1 MNSYIRRNCFIR
13 RLERAMR
20 VITGKC
26 RGKKLVTLEGLDTR
40 PTTDMVK
47 EAIFSVIQFDI
58 AGASVL
64 DLFAG
69 SGQMGIEALSREA
82 SHCVFVDSNPEAV
95 KIVRQNL
102 NDCKL
107 INDAR
112 ILGMDSMEYLRVS
125 KGGFDIVFL
134 DPPYKSGLIQQ
145 ALGLLGGKLNGG
157 AIVVCEHEK
166 ELELDE
172 SYGELRLHKRYKY
185 GKTAVTVFR
194 LPAEEEI

>member
-1 MNSYIRRNCFIR
+1 MYIR
-13 RLERAMR
+13 RLESAMR

-26 RGKKLVTLEGLDTR
+26 RGKKLKTLEGLDTR

-47 EAIFSVIQFDI
+47 EAVFSVIQFDI

-95 KIVRQNL
+95 KIIKQNL

-107 INDAR
+107 MNESR
-112 ILGMDSMEYLRVS
+112 VLGMESIEYLKVS

-134 DPPYKSGLIQQ
+134 DPPYRSGLVQQ
-145 ALGLLGGKLNGG
+145 ALGLLSGKLNSG
-157 AIVVCEHEK
+157 AMVVCEHEK
-166 ELELDE
+166 ELELSDDFE
-172 SYGELRLHKRYKY
+172 GLVLRKRYKY
-185 GKTAVTVFR
+185 GKTAVTVFAA
-194 LPAEEEI
+194 PAKEDEI